1 VIRTEAPM
9 KPVDNSRS
17 SCQPHMQQSLPPA
30 ALNNRPGTS
39 VSGATRSKH
48 LAERRNNASV
58 ET

>member
-1 VIRTEAPM
+1 M

-17 SCQPHMQQSLPPA
+17 SCQPHMQQSLPPET
-30 ALNNRPGTS
+30 LNNRPGTS